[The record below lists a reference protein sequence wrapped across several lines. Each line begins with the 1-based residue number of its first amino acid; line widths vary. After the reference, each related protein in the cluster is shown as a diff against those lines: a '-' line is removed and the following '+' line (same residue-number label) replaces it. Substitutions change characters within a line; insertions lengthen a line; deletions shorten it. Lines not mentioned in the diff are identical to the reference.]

1 MDSYIPHLIEC
12 RTRIIRSGLIVLC
25 LFAALFCID
34 EHLYAWVVKPLLSQ
48 LPAGGS
54 IIATAVTTPFIV
66 PMKLAMIISFFISIP
81 YLLYEIWSF
90 IAPGL
95 YLKEK
100 KRILPFLITST
111 LLFYAGVGFAY
122 CIICPMALGFFAK
135 CAPVGVLVMTDIQ
148 SYLDFVLSVLFA
160 GGIAFQVPIITLVL
174 LQSGLVSISQMEYC
188 RPYIIVAAFVVGM
201 ILTPPDVVSQILLA
215 LPMWWLFEAGLLL
228 AKFLKG
234 RTQYE
239 GRTQRSAP
247 TGHSRMDNILQK

>member
-12 RTRIIRSGLIVLC
+12 RTRIIRSGLVILC
-25 LFAALFCID
+25 LFAGLFCID
-34 EHLYAWVVKPLLSQ
+34 EHLYAWIARPLLSQ
-48 LPAGGS
+48 LPAGSS
-54 IIATAVTTPFIV
+54 IIATAVTTPFMV
-66 PMKLAMIISFFISIP
+66 PMKLALLLAFFMSIP

-100 KRILPFLITST
+100 KKVLPFLVTST
-111 LLFYAGVGFAY
+111 ILFYSGVVFAY
-122 CIICPMALGFFAK
+122 YIICPMALGFFAK

-160 GGIAFQVPIITLVL
+160 GGIAFQVPIITWVL

-188 RPYIIVAAFVVGM
+188 RPYVIISAFVVGM
-201 ILTPPDVVSQILLA
+201 ILTPPDVISQILLA

-228 AKFLKG
+228 AKFLNKK
-234 RTQYE
+234 
-239 GRTQRSAP
+239 SKILAP
-247 TGHSRMDNILQK
+247 S